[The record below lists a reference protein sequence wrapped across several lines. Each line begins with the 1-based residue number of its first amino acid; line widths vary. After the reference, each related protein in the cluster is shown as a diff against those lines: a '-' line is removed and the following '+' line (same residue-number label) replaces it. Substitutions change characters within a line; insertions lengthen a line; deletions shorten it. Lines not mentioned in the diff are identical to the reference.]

1 MLKNVPSIISAHLI
15 SVLMDMGHGD
25 EIVIGDGNFPGVDIA
40 KRVIYANG
48 HGAKEMLEAIL
59 KLISLDEYV
68 EKPVAL
74 METTEYFEGVPEIWE
89 EYRAIINNSEE
100 KDKFTE
106 FEFIERYEYY
116 ERAKKAFAI
125 IITSEPAFFGNIIIK
140 KGVL

>member
-1 MLKNVPSIISAHLI
+1 MIKNIPSIISSELI

-40 KRVIYANG
+40 RRVIYANG

-59 KLISLDEYV
+59 KLIPLDEYV
-68 EKPVAL
+68 QKPVAL
-74 METTEYFEGVPEIWE
+74 METTEYFEGVPAIWE
-89 EYRAIINNSEE
+89 EFKTIINNSDE

-106 FEFIERYEYY
+106 FEFIERYAYY
-116 ERAKKAFAI
+116 ERTKKAFAV
-125 IITSEPAFFGNIIIK
+125 IITSEAAFFANVIIK